1 MPHCVRLAA
10 TLAGALW
17 AVRRGHENNISQD
30 QNSGVFGTH
39 RTYNYKDFTI
49 EVETEA
55 VAGIAGERVHPTSV
69 EYIADV
75 NITKSGSPAA
85 TRHLHFGED
94 AERPFGTLAEAL
106 MRGYGA
112 AQQVIDGMKN
122 AVDLPSVS
130 KAG

>member
-1 MPHCVRLAA
+1 MR
-10 TLAGALW
+10 
-17 AVRRGHENNISQD
+17 
-30 QNSGVFGTH
+30 

-55 VAGIAGERVHPTSV
+55 VDGIAGARVLATPV
-69 EYIADV
+69 GYIADV

-85 TRHLHFGED
+85 TRRLHFGEV
-94 AERPFGTLAEAL
+94 AERPLGTPAEAL

-112 AQQVIDGMKN
+112 AQEVIDRMKS

-130 KAG
+130 KKG